1 MRGRTFVGLL
11 LVVLGIGFLL
21 DRLEIIQFITLIEI
35 YWPVILILIGVSQLF
50 SRGYSLITGVALILI
65 GVFFTLGNLN
75 LIPGGT
81 EKFFWPILLIVIG
94 LFIAFGKTVY
104 DKAPENSDDILNHFV
119 IFSGLKD
126 KSISK
131 NFKGG
136 DIAAIFGGIELDL
149 RDAHLAEEGALLNL
163 TVAFGGI
170 EVRVP
175 NQWKV
180 IVRGTPI
187 FGGWDNKTSAPTD
200 APGDRPVLNIK
211 CLAMFGGI
219 EIDN

>member
-1 MRGRTFVGLL
+1 M
-11 LVVLGIGFLL
+11 IG
-21 DRLEIIQFITLIEI
+21 
-35 YWPVILILIGVSQLF
+35 
-50 SRGYSLITGVALILI
+50 A
-65 GVFFTLGNLN
+65 FFTLGNLN

-81 EKFFWPILLIVIG
+81 EKFFWPALLIVIG
-94 LFIAFGKTVY
+94 LFIAFGKTI
-104 DKAPENSDDILNHFV
+104 DRIPENSDDVLNHFV

-200 APGDRPVLNIK
+200 APEDRPVLNVK

-219 EIDN
+219 DINN

>member
-11 LVVLGIGFLL
+11 LVVLGVGFLL
-21 DRLEIIQFITLIEI
+21 DRLEIIQFITLIEV

-50 SRGYSLITGVALILI
+50 SRGYSLITGVTLILI
-65 GVFFTLGNLN
+65 GIFFTLGNLS

-94 LFIAFGKTVY
+94 LFIAFGKTI
-104 DKAPENSDDILNHFV
+104 DRIPENNDDILNHFV

-126 KSISK
+126 KNISK

-149 RDAHLAEEGALLNL
+149 RDARLAEEGTLLNL

-180 IVRGTPI
+180 IVKGTPI
-187 FGGWDNKTSAPTD
+187 FGGWDNKTSAPID
-200 APGDRPVLNIK
+200 APEDGPVLNIK

-219 EIDN
+219 DISN